1 MFWRFCMAF
10 NPWQDDDDPWNK
22 KGKKITPAENL
33 FDFLEKKLSSLFKS
47 NHEGGTNSPKSG
59 KNGVLIL
66 VGCATILYL
75 GSGFFQVQPN
85 ERGVILR
92 FGKWVRTVD
101 SGLHYALPAPFEMVL
116 LPKVTRVNRVDIKA
130 SGNASENL
138 ALTGD
143 LNLADIT
150 FSVLWKIKNNGAEQY
165 LFCDRNPELTVKAV
179 AESVMREIVGQTP
192 FAYLQTEGR
201 GEIQNKAREKLQAVV
216 DEYNMGIDIIR
227 VELRLVEPPSSVID
241 SFRDVERAQ
250 AEQQSERN
258 KADAY
263 ARDVKARTSGLIAEK
278 LNKGEAEKRKKIA
291 EAEGITA
298 RFLAVYEQYKHA
310 PDVISNRLYIS
321 TCKEILQQVKKVIV
335 DENIKVISCL
345 PDGKNKEISQV
356 PAIEGDVR

>member
-1 MFWRFCMAF
+1 MTFK
-10 NPWQDDDDPWNK
+10 NPWQDDNDPWGRKKATPVEDLICSLDRKFSSFFKSSQGGNGNPPKSNK
-22 KGKKITPAENL
+22 KGV
-33 FDFLEKKLSSLFKS
+33 F
-47 NHEGGTNSPKSG
+47 
-59 KNGVLIL
+59 LIL
-66 VGCATILYL
+66 GCAIALYL

-130 SGNASENL
+130 SGNSSENL
-138 ALTGD
+138 TLTGD

-150 FSVLWKIKNNGAEQY
+150 FSVLWKIKSNGAEQY

-201 GEIQNKAREKLQAVV
+201 GEIQNKAREKLQSVV

-227 VELRLVEPPSSVID
+227 VELRLVEPPASVID

-250 AEQQSERN
+250 AEQQSEKN

-263 ARDVKARTSGLIAEK
+263 ARDVKARTSGLIAER
-278 LNKGEAEKRKKIA
+278 LNRGEAEKRKKIA

-298 RFLAVYEQYKHA
+298 RFLAVYEQYKQA
-310 PDVISNRLYIS
+310 SDVISNRLYIS
-321 TCKEILQQVKKVIV
+321 TCKEILQKVKKIIV
-335 DENIKVISCL
+335 DENVKVISCF
-345 PDGKNKEISQV
+345 PGSNDGKISQV
-356 PAIEGDVR
+356 AAVEGEIR